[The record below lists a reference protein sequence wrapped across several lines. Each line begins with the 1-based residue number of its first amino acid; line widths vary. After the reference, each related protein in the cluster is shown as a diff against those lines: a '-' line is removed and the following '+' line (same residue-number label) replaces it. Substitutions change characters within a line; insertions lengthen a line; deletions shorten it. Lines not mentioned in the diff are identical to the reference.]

1 MRNIY
6 NEQISVHCAA
16 QSRREY
22 WNCQYSQIQPTW
34 LAFALRRDHVIC
46 PPIQTP
52 LAFPKAKGS
61 YSKTAQVKIL
71 WKLIESISMNV
82 WPMWKIHL
90 DLSDQDAREV
100 KNLLEGLIGLVP
112 SAPNSLVVNVSASVS
127 QVLIHHSLQLRTS
140 LNSNSI
146 KYREKCQQDCVLN
159 LLPFNVSIIGSS
171 LEGLIGLVPSV
182 PNSLVVNV
190 TLRK

>member
-1 MRNIY
+1 
-6 NEQISVHCAA
+6 
-16 QSRREY
+16 
-22 WNCQYSQIQPTW
+22 
-34 LAFALRRDHVIC
+34 
-46 PPIQTP
+46 
-52 LAFPKAKGS
+52 
-61 YSKTAQVKIL
+61 
-71 WKLIESISMNV
+71 MNV